1 MSYLVTLGTPGFGLN
16 MSISSDQ
23 PDLNANNN
31 GTQVSIAV
39 SDFTVS
45 PAATSLTVKRGGQ
58 VSEVLTFPAQGG
70 FSGTI
75 ALACSVNGPS
85 PMPTCAIS
93 PASITPGT
101 NATLT
106 VNAVPLSAS
115 LTAPWFGQGAK
126 LYAALLPLGLIGC
139 ILATGFDRKRR
150 RKWALCLL
158 MLAATILPAAC
169 GGGSSAS
176 APPPPPSQTFTVTVT
191 ATSGALQHSTNITVT
206 VQ

>member
-150 RKWALCLL
+150 RLWALCLL
-158 MLAATILPAAC
+158 LIVASMLPAAC
-169 GGGSSAS
+169 GGGSAS
-176 APPPPPSQTFTVTVT
+176 TSPPQNYTVTVT
-191 ATSGALQHSTNITVT
+191 AASGAIQHSTQVIVT
-206 VQ
+206 VN